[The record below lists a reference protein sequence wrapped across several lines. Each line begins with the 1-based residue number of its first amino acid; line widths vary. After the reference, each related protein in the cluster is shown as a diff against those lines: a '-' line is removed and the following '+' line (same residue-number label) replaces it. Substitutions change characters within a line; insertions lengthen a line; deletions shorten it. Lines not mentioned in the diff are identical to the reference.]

1 MRTVMLS
8 VSLIPRSRRVGILAW
23 PGDEASQVQ
32 VYEDQEISH
41 RDSDNGIKVEVM
53 STLSSI

>member
-1 MRTVMLS
+1 MHTVML
-8 VSLIPRSRRVGILAW
+8 SLIPRSRRVGILAW

-32 VYEDQEISH
+32 VYEHQEISH